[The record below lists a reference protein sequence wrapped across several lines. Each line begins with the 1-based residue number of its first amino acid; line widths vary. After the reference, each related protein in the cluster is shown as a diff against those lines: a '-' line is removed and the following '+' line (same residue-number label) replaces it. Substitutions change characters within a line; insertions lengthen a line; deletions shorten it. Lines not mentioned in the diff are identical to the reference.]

1 MNIKMSTKL
10 LEKSMDNN
18 TIVKLNMSIF
28 TVSPG

>member
-10 LEKSMDNN
+10 LEKSMNNN

-28 TVSPG
+28 TVNSG

>member
-10 LEKSMDNN
+10 LEKSMNNN

-28 TVSPG
+28 TVSSG